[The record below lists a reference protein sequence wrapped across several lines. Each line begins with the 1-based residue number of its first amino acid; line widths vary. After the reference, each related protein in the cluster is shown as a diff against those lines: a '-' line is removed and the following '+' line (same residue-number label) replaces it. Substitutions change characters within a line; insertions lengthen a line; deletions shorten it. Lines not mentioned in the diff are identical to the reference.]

1 MCTVNYMHDPALRTQ
16 DSTRGFVRVK
26 TLNIG
31 FWSLFNTII
40 VDIEAAYK
48 VTKHW
53 RHVNIIHYF
62 IDMPYTNIV
71 SHITL
76 IMNIFWDELMRSH
89 GSLHVLLV
97 YANRVIIKSGGDWG
111 FWAIVHVYIF
121 RNNISPYGALARVWI
136 GRR

>member
-31 FWSLFNTII
+31 FSLFNTINI

-62 IDMPYTNIV
+62 IDVPYTNIV

-76 IMNIFWDELMRSH
+76 IMNIF
-89 GSLHVLLV
+89 
-97 YANRVIIKSGGDWG
+97 
-111 FWAIVHVYIF
+111 
-121 RNNISPYGALARVWI
+121 
-136 GRR
+136 